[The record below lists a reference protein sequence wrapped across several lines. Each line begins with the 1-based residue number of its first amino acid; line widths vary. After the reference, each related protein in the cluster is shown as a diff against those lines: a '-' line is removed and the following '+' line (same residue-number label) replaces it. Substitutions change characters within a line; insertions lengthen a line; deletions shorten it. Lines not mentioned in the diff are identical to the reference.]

1 MTSLSGPEKFGLS
14 DKAVLLMLS
23 KLPNANKCMKFE
35 PNITNTDYS
44 IKSIIESLR
53 SKTFNECD
61 YFDKDIS
68 KLEKL
73 SEELKSNKSV
83 KQSSQN
89 LSEIIARL
97 KDEKKLYSSLNSV
110 VAELNQTHF

>member
-1 MTSLSGPEKFGLS
+1 MTSLSGPDKFGLS

-23 KLPNANKCMKFE
+23 KLPNANKCIKFE
-35 PNITNTDYS
+35 PNIINTDYS
-44 IKSIIESLR
+44 IQSIIESLR

-73 SEELKSNKSV
+73 SEELKSNESV
-83 KQSSQN
+83 KQ
-89 LSEIIARL
+89 
-97 KDEKKLYSSLNSV
+97 V
-110 VAELNQTHF
+110 H